1 MKALS
6 LHPFYAVDIACGDKT
21 DEFRSWQTPYRG
33 DLLICSSQY
42 NDGSLFP
49 RGYALCIVELYGIDK
64 GQKGYSWH
72 LCNLRPIVPFKV
84 KGKLHLFEVDD
95 HLIEPIVCDVPCTED
110 ILYQLWEEMG
120 IVTLD

>member
-21 DEFRSWQTPYRG
+21 DEFRSW
-33 DLLICSSQY
+33 
-42 NDGSLFP
+42 
-49 RGYALCIVELYGIDK
+49 
-64 GQKGYSWH
+64 H
-72 LCNLRPIVPFKV
+72 LRNLRPIVPFKV